1 MLISKYVC
9 AWMFI
14 FWTDQ
19 SYYYNEYPDIPLRTE
34 WTRQKKKNSNTFS
47 NESFFAFNE
56 SSAIRWTVRLWVPI
70 EFTRLN
76 YEHRHMKT
84 LTPKW
89 YSYGRIYLYKSMTS
103 VELCVFSVSKT
114 FAAIQLYI
122 AFVLSNMLCSL
133 SILNKRMKHAQSST
147 ILWTAIVFTAQ
158 TWDQWKLISYE
169 YFGWKSSKITFF

>member
-1 MLISKYVC
+1 
-9 AWMFI
+9 MFALECSSFEQINHTTITSIQI
-14 FWTDQ
+14 FHWGL
-19 SYYYNEYPDIPLRTE
+19 NEPG
-34 WTRQKKKNSNTFS
+34 KKKTATHFRMTLFLHSMYTMSRLQFD
-47 NESFFAFNE
+47 ELF
-56 SSAIRWTVRLWVPI
+56 VLWVPI

-133 SILNKRMKHAQSST
+133 SI
-147 ILWTAIVFTAQ
+147 
-158 TWDQWKLISYE
+158 
-169 YFGWKSSKITFF
+169 